1 MSEQLL
7 FADLKVIDMSSWI
20 AAPVAATI
28 LADFGA
34 QVIKVEP
41 PEAGDGYRNF
51 ALMPSSPT
59 SDVNYTW
66 EMDNRNKRSIALNL
80 KTEQGR
86 KILQQMVAESDVYIT
101 NTPQAMRRQWG
112 LTYEDLAQI
121 NPKLIYASLTAYGE
135 DGPERDR
142 EGFDLVAYWGRSGL
156 MDLVRAPGAD
166 PAPAIPGMGD
176 HPTAVS
182 LYASI
187 VTALLSRQQTG
198 KGSHVHTSLL
208 ANGMWSAS
216 CIAQGVFAEADFT
229 LHGQLADRLF
239 TRLMYEAA
247 DGRWLQFSMV
257 RTDEEVDMLFT
268 LIGRPELLLD
278 PRFVDAQSRVMN
290 GDVLV
295 QAMRDALITEPSGYW
310 MTTLTEVGVPVALV
324 GQVGELST
332 DPQVLANPMTLTP
345 APEVGMPGV
354 IKHPLNIDGLA
365 SRSPGPAPDLGEH
378 SKEILAELGYS
389 DADIA
394 GMESQGVI

>member
-1 MSEQLL
+1 MSEELL
-7 FADLKVIDMSSWI
+7 FGDLKVIDMSSWI
-20 AAPVAATI
+20 AAPVAATM

-80 KTEQGR
+80 KTDQGR
-86 KILQQMVAESDVYIT
+86 KVLQQMVAESDVYIT

-121 NPKLIYASLTAYGE
+121 NPNLIYASLTAYGE

-187 VTALLSRQQTG
+187 VTALLSRQRTG

-229 LHGQLADRLF
+229 LYHHLAARLF

-278 PRFVDAQSRVMN
+278 PRFIDAENRVMN

-295 QAMRDALITEPSGYW
+295 QAMREALITQPSDYW
-310 MTTLTEVGVPVALV
+310 MTALTEVGVPVALV
-324 GQVGELST
+324 GTVSELT
-332 DPQVLANPMTLTP
+332 KDPQVLANPMTLTP
-345 APEVGMPGV
+345 TPEVGMPGV

-365 SRSPGPAPDLGEH
+365 SCPPGPAPELGEH
-378 SKEILAELGYS
+378 SKEVLAELGYS
-389 DADIA
+389 DEDIA
-394 GMESQGVI
+394 SMESQGVI